1 MNKPRMRK
9 AIKKRR
15 MRRPGAGRKPLGK
28 KRVMYKLMPE
38 TIEAVK
44 KRASE
49 LGISRSEY
57 VEGAVRKELERR

>member
-1 MNKPRMRK
+1 
-9 AIKKRR
+9 
-15 MRRPGAGRKPLGK
+15 
-28 KRVMYKLMPE
+28 MYKLMPE